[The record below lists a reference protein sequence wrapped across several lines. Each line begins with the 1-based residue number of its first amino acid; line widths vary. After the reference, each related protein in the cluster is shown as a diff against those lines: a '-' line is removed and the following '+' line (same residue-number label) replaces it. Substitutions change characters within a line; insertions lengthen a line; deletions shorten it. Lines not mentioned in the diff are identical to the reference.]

1 MYLTRMITSL
11 RELEA
16 KLGTAEHKVHSTNKD
31 MRRGGAGKP
40 QTTKGAE
47 KDEVVTMK
55 KGGGPNNKEGTAQ
68 VRQRYVASAN
78 KDDEHV

>member
-1 MYLTRMITSL
+1 
-11 RELEA
+11 
-16 KLGTAEHKVHSTNKD
+16 
-31 MRRGGAGKP
+31 
-40 QTTKGAE
+40 
-47 KDEVVTMK
+47 MK